1 MEQAM
6 EPTIKKNILIIDDD
20 LAMRECIAFFLEEDG
35 HAVTVCEDGIDGVR
49 QFEKCLYD
57 LVITDIMMPGK
68 DGLAA
73 LIEMQR
79 INPDVKVIAIS
90 GADMRDALLDA
101 ASIFGAVHTIRKPF
115 TRQQLLWTVTNVFDT
130 AESTAARVAEGT
142 N

>member
-1 MEQAM
+1 
-6 EPTIKKNILIIDDD
+6 
-20 LAMRECIAFFLEEDG
+20 
-35 HAVTVCEDGIDGVR
+35 
-49 QFEKCLYD
+49 
-57 LVITDIMMPGK
+57 MPGK

-101 ASIFGAVHTIRKPF
+101 ASIFGAVHAIRKPF
-115 TRQQLLWTVTNVFDT
+115 TRQQLIWAVANVFDT
-130 AESTAARVAEGT
+130 ATSAAAPVGEGT